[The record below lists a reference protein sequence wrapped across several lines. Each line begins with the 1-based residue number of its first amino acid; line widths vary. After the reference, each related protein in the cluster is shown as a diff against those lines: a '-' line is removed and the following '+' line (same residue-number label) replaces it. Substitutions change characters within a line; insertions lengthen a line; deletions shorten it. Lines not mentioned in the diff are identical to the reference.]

1 MMALAKAFRIAL
13 DEVEDSMGA
22 GVDADAY
29 LALNLELRQISVRDS
44 AEIAAGDPF
53 ILRGDPFDGLEGRI
67 ALDKQDLVRRARVID
82 R

>member
-1 MMALAKAFRIAL
+1 MALAKAFRIAL

-53 ILRGDPFDGLEGRI
+53 IFRGDPFDGLEGRI